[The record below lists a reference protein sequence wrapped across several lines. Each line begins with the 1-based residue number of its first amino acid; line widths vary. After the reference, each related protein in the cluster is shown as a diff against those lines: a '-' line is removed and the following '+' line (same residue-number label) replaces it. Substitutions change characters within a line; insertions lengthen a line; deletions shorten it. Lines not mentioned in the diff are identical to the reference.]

1 MDADSALVHDVR
13 AQVAAYYSGKIA
25 RHGVTPMGVDWS
37 CAPTQQ
43 LRFVQLLKVCDFSRP
58 FSLNDVGCGYG
69 ALLQYLDDRHAT
81 TGIDYLGIDL
91 SAAMIRRARRRWA
104 GRGDA
109 HFMLGHASPRVADFT
124 VASGVF
130 NVKLDCR
137 IDLWRQLTA
146 QALTNMRDTSRR
158 GFAVNFM
165 TFRPHHE
172 ATHPGLF
179 RTLPDEWISYC
190 ETRLGLE
197 VELVSDYGMHEFT
210 LLIRPRDQVASSS
223 RRARS
228 RSSMSP

>member
-1 MDADSALVHDVR
+1 MDAASTLVHDVR
-13 AQVAAYYSGKIA
+13 ARVAAYYARKLA
-25 RHGVTPMGVDWS
+25 RHGVTPLGVDWS
-37 CAPTQQ
+37 CVPTQQ

-69 ALLQYLDDRHAT
+69 ALLQYLGDRHAA

-109 HFMLGHASPRVADFT
+109 RFVLGHASPRVADFT

-130 NVKLDCR
+130 NVKLDCP

-172 ATHPGLF
+172 ATHLGLYRTFPG
-179 RTLPDEWISYC
+179 EWISYC

-197 VELVSDYGMHEFT
+197 VELLSDYGMHEFT
-210 LLIRPRDQVASSS
+210 LLITPRDRGASQS

-228 RSSMSP
+228 RSSMSA